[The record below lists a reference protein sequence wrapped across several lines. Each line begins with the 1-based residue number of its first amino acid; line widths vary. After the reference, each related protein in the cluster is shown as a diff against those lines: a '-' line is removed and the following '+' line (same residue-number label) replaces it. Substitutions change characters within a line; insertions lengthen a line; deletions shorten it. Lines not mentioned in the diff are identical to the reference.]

1 MDEMIVL
8 YKEMEM
14 QKTLALIHTS
24 FVFLNV
30 ETALMKMLSEA
41 LPDVR
46 LVNIV
51 DDSLLADVIKEGK
64 PTPAITR
71 KMCHYFLA
79 AEQTGAHAILSLCS
93 TMGDTIDVARKLVSI
108 PIMKIDEAMAE
119 KAVAEGE
126 KIGVM
131 ATVPTTLDPTIRL
144 IHAKGSDINKQVKT
158 ERLLCEGAFQIL
170 MSGDKAKH
178 DQMVME
184 KALSAAKGVDVF
196 VLAQASMARLEG
208 QIAQAVGKPVFSSPR
223 LCVEKVKQLVERL

>member
-1 MDEMIVL
+1 M
-8 YKEMEM
+8 KME
-14 QKTLALIHTS
+14 KTLALIHTS

-30 ETALMKMLSEA
+30 ETSLMKMLSEA
-41 LPDVR
+41 LPCVR

-51 DDSLLADVIKEGK
+51 DDSLLADVMKEGK
-64 PTPAITR
+64 VTPAITR
-71 KMCHYFLA
+71 KMCHYVLA
-79 AEQTGAHAILSLCS
+79 AEQTGAQAILSLCS
-93 TMGDTIDVARKLVSI
+93 TMGDTVDVARKLVSI

-119 KAVAEGE
+119 RAVAGGE
-126 KIGVM
+126 SIGVL

-144 IHAKGSDINKQVKT
+144 IHSKGSEVNKMVKT

-184 KALSAAKGVDVF
+184 KASSAAKGVDVF

-208 QIAQAVGKPVFSSPR
+208 QIAQAIGKPVLSSPR
-223 LCVEKVKQLVERL
+223 FCVERVKQMLEGL